1 MSARSLALLSLL
13 LAGCITAA
21 DQGYPI
27 ATDAAPAAIGPYSQA
42 MRVGDVLWL
51 SGQIGLDPRSGELV
65 RGGVGAET
73 RRCLE
78 SCSAVLEAAGLSL
91 RNVVRAQVFLA
102 DIRDYAA
109 MNEVYAEFFDEPFPA
124 RAAVAVAGLPLGARV
139 EIVLTA
145 VVRD

>member
-51 SGQIGLDPRSGELV
+51 SGQIGLDPRSGELG

-102 DIRDYAA
+102 DIRD
-109 MNEVYAEFFDEPFPA
+109 
-124 RAAVAVAGLPLGARV
+124 
-139 EIVLTA
+139 
-145 VVRD
+145 